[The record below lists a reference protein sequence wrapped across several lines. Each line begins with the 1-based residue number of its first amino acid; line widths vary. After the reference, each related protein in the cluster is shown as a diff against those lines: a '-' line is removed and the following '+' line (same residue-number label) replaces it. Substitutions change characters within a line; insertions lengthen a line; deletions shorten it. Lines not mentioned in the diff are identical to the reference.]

1 MRHEYAV
8 HAGVYEDT
16 WHDYETHKRRKI
28 WRGKRKE
35 GVALSPTLS
44 HGERERRGCRR
55 QGSEFPSPQPSPT
68 GRGSEGGAPV
78 RADWVRNNFFALRKY

>member
-35 GVALSPTLS
+35 GVALSPSPLPQGEGAKGAQTAGFGVALSPTLS
-44 HGERERRGCRR
+44 HGERERRRR
-55 QGSEFPSPQPSPT
+55 AG
-68 GRGSEGGAPV
+68 
-78 RADWVRNNFFALRKY
+78 

>member
-28 WRGKRKE
+28 WRADVRGKRKE
-35 GVALSPTLS
+35 GFAWLQI
-44 HGERERRGCRR
+44 RRLRKRQRGSQGMGC
-55 QGSEFPSPQPSPT
+55 S
-68 GRGSEGGAPV
+68 SEGGLGAQ
-78 RADWVRNNFFALRKY
+78 